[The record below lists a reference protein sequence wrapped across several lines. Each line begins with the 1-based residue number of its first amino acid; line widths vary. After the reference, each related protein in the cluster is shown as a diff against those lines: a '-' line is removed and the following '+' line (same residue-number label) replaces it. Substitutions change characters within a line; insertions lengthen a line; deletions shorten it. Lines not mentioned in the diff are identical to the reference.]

1 MGRWYLS
8 ITSFHQHSMLSFIAL
23 FVEIGMRD
31 MTKAEEKTV
40 FSLMGNDITESQIK
54 HLVTLLREK
63 PNLNEEMCIDGQAE
77 EYIGRPDY
85 HQTVQSF
92 YDHESPVMSY
102 CAYQVMKEHFI
113 IEDECW
119 FKDSPYST
127 SAKRIPAL
135 YDTLPLKKTPQ
146 HKDDRV
152 RIPKK
157 GHYFC
162 KHKKDK
168 TKWVFSFQTWEGAE
182 LDIRISTAESHDRI
196 KGVFDSIDSF
206 FALKGP
212 LKGACFNPHWKWV
225 EPEYANWNCVI
236 LGEEVKDAL
245 DLNIVTFLDNLDLY
259 EEHNLPTSRGILLS
273 GLPGTGKTLTMEVLL
288 NEFSKFTRIYAP
300 AETLSQ
306 PNAINDTYAL
316 ARKLSPTLV
325 IIEDIDTLGQ
335 SQDHQDRSIYVSQ
348 LLSSLNSAEPN
359 SGVITVASTNYPQAL
374 DIALRDRPGRFDA
387 RINFTLPNT
396 EERMKIL
403 KKYSS
408 PFKISDVK
416 WKTWAKKTENF
427 TGAWLREL
435 VTTAFTLAVREAKS
449 NKKPVLK
456 EKYMEQAFSIVEKT
470 RSLVN
475 QRRSQEE
482 ENENLFM

>member
-1 MGRWYLS
+1 MG
-8 ITSFHQHSMLSFIAL
+8 
-23 FVEIGMRD
+23 EKGD
-31 MTKAEEKTV
+31 KTV
-40 FSLMGNDITESQIK
+40 FSLMGDDITESQIT
-54 HLVTLLREK
+54 HLMSLISNRSHR
-63 PNLNEEMCIDGQAE
+63 NEEMSIDGQVE

-85 HQTVQSF
+85 HQNVQSF
-92 YDHESPVMSY
+92 FDHESPIMSY
-102 CAYQVMKEHFI
+102 CAYEVIKKKFI

-119 FKDSPYST
+119 FKESHFTPT
-127 SAKRIPAL
+127 AKKIPAL
-135 YDTLPLKKTPQ
+135 YDTLSLKKTP
-146 HKDDRV
+146 KKKEDRV

-162 KHKKDK
+162 KHKEDG

-182 LDIRISTAESHDRI
+182 IDVRISTAESHDRI
-196 KGVFDSIDSF
+196 KELFDSIDSF

-225 EPEYANWNCVI
+225 EPDFADWSSVV
-236 LGEEVKDAL
+236 LGEDVKDAL
-245 DLNIVTFLDNLDLY
+245 DLNIVTFLENLQLY
-259 EEHNLPTSRGILLS
+259 EDYKLPTSRGILLS

-288 NEFSKFTRIYAP
+288 NEFHDYTRIYAP

-306 PNAINDTYAL
+306 PNGINDTYAL

-335 SQDHQDRSIYVSQ
+335 AQDHHDRSIYVSQ

-387 RINFTLPNT
+387 RINFSLPT
-396 EERMKIL
+396 TSERLKIL
-403 KKYSS
+403 KKYSE
-408 PFKISDVK
+408 PFKISDIK
-416 WKTWAKKTENF
+416 WKAWAKRTENF

-435 VTTAFTLAVREAKS
+435 VTTAFTLSVREQKS
-449 NKKPVLK
+449 NKSPVLK
-456 EKYMEQAFSIVEKT
+456 ESYMEQAFAIVEKT
-470 RSLVN
+470 RCLVN
-475 QRRSQEE
+475 QRRNQEVD
-482 ENENLFM
+482 NENLFM